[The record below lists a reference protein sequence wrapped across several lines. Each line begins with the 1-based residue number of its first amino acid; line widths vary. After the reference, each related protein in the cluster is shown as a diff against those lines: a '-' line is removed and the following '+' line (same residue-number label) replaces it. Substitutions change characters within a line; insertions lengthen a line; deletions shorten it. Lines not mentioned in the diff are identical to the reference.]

1 MNMKVS
7 LFLIAAGIGLVTGAA
22 GGATNLPPEAGVS
35 EFLTLA
41 AFGFFGLTLAFA
53 GASFIKDSE

>member
-1 MNMKVS
+1 MKLS

-22 GGATNLPPEAGVS
+22 GGATNLPPEAGLY

-41 AFGFFGLTLAFA
+41 AFALMGFTFTYA
-53 GASFIKDSE
+53 GVSFIKDSE